1 MDIRQMRYFIAI
13 AEEGS
18 LSAAAQRLNVAQ
30 PSLSQHVLALE
41 RDLEVRL
48 LERSPRGVT
57 LTQPGE
63 VLLSHA
69 RQIVRA
75 LETAVEQVR
84 RSGTEPA
91 GEVSFGLPSS
101 VSMVLSVPLAETVR
115 LELPKVRLRA
125 IEAMSG
131 FIRTWLEDQSI
142 DLGVLYDVSAV
153 RHLRYRQLVT
163 EDLYFFSAPDAW
175 PFDSAPGTPVRLA
188 AIAPVELVLPSKRH
202 GLRIMIDRFTRAR
215 GIELNVATEMDAL
228 GQIKTMVSRGSGYTL
243 LAPAAAIDFVD
254 RGELVMAPVVEP
266 RMTRPVYLVRNPAK
280 AVTAASREVERIT
293 IEVIRDLIARGI
305 WSAEGGAAEDGGDGG
320 DLTEG
325 DGAEGDGA
333 GGGGS

>member
-1 MDIRQMRYFIAI
+1 MDIRQLRYFIAI

-18 LSAAAQRLNVAQ
+18 LSAAAQRVNVAQ

-41 RDLEVRL
+41 RDLDVKL

-57 LTQPGE
+57 LTQSGE

-69 RQIVRA
+69 RGIVRA
-75 LETAVEQVR
+75 LEVATVAVRQ
-84 RSGTEPA
+84 SGSEPA

-131 FIRTWLEDQSI
+131 FIQTWLEDQSI
-142 DLGVLYDVSAV
+142 ELGILYDVSAV
-153 RHLRYRQLVT
+153 RHLRHRKLMT
-163 EDLYFFSAPDAW
+163 EDLYFFSAVDAW
-175 PFDSAPGTPVRLA
+175 PFPVAPGAPVRLA
-188 AIAPVELVLPSKRH
+188 EIAPLELVLPSKHH
-202 GLRIMIDRFTRAR
+202 GLRIMIDRFAR
-215 GIELNVATEMDAL
+215 SRGLNLNVATEMDAL
-228 GQIKTMVSRGSGYTL
+228 SQIKTMVSRGSGYTI

-254 RGELVMAPVVEP
+254 RGELLMAPIVEP
-266 RMTRPVYLVRNPAK
+266 SMTRPVYLVRNPAK
-280 AVTAASREVERIT
+280 PVTAASREVERIT

-305 WSAEGGAAEDGGDGG
+305 WSAE
-320 DLTEG
+320 
-325 DGAEGDGA
+325 DGAEA
-333 GGGGS
+333 TEA